1 VGEVCLFLP
10 DFGRKL
16 CVKLIITYKMKEQ
29 MKRTVYEA
37 PETKL
42 FRIEMESGFC
52 SGSADVE
59 NPDDAEQGRIDD
71 HDINTNFGVD
81 GDGGSVIGGSWS
93 WE

>member
-1 VGEVCLFLP
+1 
-10 DFGRKL
+10 
-16 CVKLIITYKMKEQ
+16 MKEQ

-59 NPDDAEQGRIDD
+59 NTKEDTGKIEE
-71 HDINTNFGVD
+71 HKTNTDFSADFGSTEWV
-81 GDGGSVIGGSWS
+81 
-93 WE
+93 

>member
-1 VGEVCLFLP
+1 
-10 DFGRKL
+10 
-16 CVKLIITYKMKEQ
+16 MKEQ

-59 NPDDAEQGRIDD
+59 NPNDKDVGRIESQTV
-71 HDINTNFGVD
+71 NTDFGNFEDNFSSTG
-81 GDGGSVIGGSWS
+81 

>member
-1 VGEVCLFLP
+1 
-10 DFGRKL
+10 
-16 CVKLIITYKMKEQ
+16 MKEQ

-59 NPDDAEQGRIDD
+59 NPDKETGRIEN
-71 HDINTNFGVD
+71 HEVNTGFTG
-81 GDGGSVIGGSWS
+81 GDFSSETWG
-93 WE
+93 

>member
-1 VGEVCLFLP
+1 
-10 DFGRKL
+10 
-16 CVKLIITYKMKEQ
+16 MKEQ

-59 NPDDAEQGRIDD
+59 NPNEEQGRIDE
-71 HDINTNFGVD
+71 HKVNTDFSADFSNE
-81 GDGGSVIGGSWS
+81 SWG
-93 WE
+93 

>member
-1 VGEVCLFLP
+1 
-10 DFGRKL
+10 
-16 CVKLIITYKMKEQ
+16 MKEQ

-59 NPDDAEQGRIDD
+59 NPKGNQGEIENQT
-71 HDINTNFGVD
+71 INTGFDIDSGND
-81 GDGGSVIGGSWS
+81 GFADGSW
-93 WE
+93 E

>member
-1 VGEVCLFLP
+1 
-10 DFGRKL
+10 
-16 CVKLIITYKMKEQ
+16 MKEQ

-59 NPDDAEQGRIDD
+59 NPNKEDVGQIED
-71 HDINTNFGVD
+71 HSVNTGLDENNFDVSG
-81 GDGGSVIGGSWS
+81 